1 MNPRA
6 ACQALS
12 RALVVTGVVQG
23 WSLHGATLDPAF
35 VESLALKFI
44 FLAEGPADE
53 SWFRRMGGYAGLVA
67 SNKRCVAA

>member
-1 MNPRA
+1 MFSCFYEVR
-6 ACQALS
+6 
-12 RALVVTGVVQG
+12 GI
-23 WSLHGATLDPAF
+23 TLWP
-35 VESLALKFI
+35 FI